1 MAAMART
8 LACRHE
14 VTVLTSRAAGLPPEE
29 SDGGV
34 RVVRV
39 PVLFRREL
47 AVANL
52 ASMAAYLPMASW
64 RGRRLGR
71 ASGFDVINT
80 HFVVPTGPVGA
91 YLAYHLNVPNV
102 LSVHGGD
109 LYDPSKSSSP
119 HRHALLRSAVGHLLR
134 RADVVVA
141 QSRDTA
147 RNVASLYDVQRQVEL
162 VPLGIDR
169 PPVSPRGDRR
179 EFSLP
184 DNAYVLITVGR
195 LVARKA
201 SLQLVDTLRAV
212 PEAVLLVVGDGPEAA
227 ALTSRAAEL
236 GVAGRVRML
245 GHVSEEIKYRALG
258 VADVF
263 VSTSQHEGFGL
274 VYLEAM
280 AFGLP
285 IVCYDRGG
293 QTDFLSTP
301 ASGCVVPL
309 NDLAAFNAAVAS
321 LRDSP
326 QQRAAI
332 ARHNLAAVEEFFIE
346 RCAERY
352 EHIFENVLLRRAP
365 TPTHA
370 ERN

>member
-8 LACRHE
+8 LARRHE
-14 VTVLTSRAAGLPPEE
+14 VTVLTSRAADLPPEE
-29 SDGGV
+29 TDSGV

-39 PVLFRREL
+39 PVLFRKQL
-47 AVANL
+47 SVANL
-52 ASMAAYLPMASW
+52 ASMAAYLPAASW
-64 RGRRLGR
+64 RGLRLGR
-71 ASGFDVINT
+71 SAGFDVINT

-91 YLAYHLNVPNV
+91 WLAHHLKVPNV

-119 HRHALLRSAVGHLLR
+119 HRHALLRWSVGNLLR

-147 RNVASLYDVQRQVEL
+147 RNVAALYGVTRPVEL
-162 VPLGIDR
+162 VPLGIER
-169 PPVSPRGDRR
+169 PPISPRGERR
-179 EFSLP
+179 EFDVP
-184 DNAYVLITVGR
+184 ENAYVLITVGR
-195 LVARKA
+195 IVARKA
-201 SLQLVDTLRAV
+201 SLQLIETLSAV
-212 PEAVLLVVGDGPEAA
+212 REAVLLVVGDGPEAA
-227 ALTSRAAEL
+227 ALMSHAAER
-236 GVAGRVRML
+236 GVAERVRML
-245 GHVSEEIKYRALG
+245 GHVSEAIKHRALG

-301 ASGCVVPL
+301 ATGYVVAL
-309 NDLAAFNAAVAS
+309 NDLDAFNAAVAS

-326 QQRAAI
+326 RLRAAS
-332 ARHNLAAVEEFFIE
+332 ASNNLAAVEEFFIE

-352 EHIFENVLLRRAP
+352 EQLFADALGRSARLTGPRVAV
-365 TPTHA
+365 
-370 ERN
+370 